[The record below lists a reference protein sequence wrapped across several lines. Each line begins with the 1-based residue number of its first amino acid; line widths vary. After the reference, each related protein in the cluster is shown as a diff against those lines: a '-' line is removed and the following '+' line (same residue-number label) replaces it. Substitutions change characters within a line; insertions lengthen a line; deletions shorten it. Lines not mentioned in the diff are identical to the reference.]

1 MRRTTISRSR
11 IAPLVT
17 LALLATGT
25 AARAQ
30 DTLQAVTPDTLQ
42 LGAQEPRPQL
52 HVVQV
57 GETLWGLA
65 QMYFGDPLLWPE
77 IYRLN
82 TQVIEDPHW
91 IYPGEELT
99 FAGITPAAAMPV
111 EQPVVEQP
119 AVDTT
124 QAAAPPSTDTTQVVI
139 APPGDTTQ
147 AAMQAPKPVEA
158 PPVEAPAVEAP
169 PAPPPPPPGDASA
182 PTIFSRRR
190 VVGGRIGSTGGDAF
204 RYRPVRRGEF
214 YSAGFLTEDEVFP
227 WGRVRGD
234 AEQPAER
241 QRAETS
247 SAHIFGTVELEAPS
261 GATYR
266 EGDSLL
272 VADLDRDVPG
282 WGKVVI
288 PSGILRVTKVQDRDI
303 LAEVI
308 TQFGRVVD
316 GQVTIPLEPFHDP
329 GLVTPVALENGL
341 TATIVAPR
349 DVHPVQGQ
357 QGIMFIDAGKE
368 QGVAVGDLFEA
379 WEPLSAE
386 RGETQQAV
394 ALLQIVHVRN
404 RSASA
409 FILQIYQ
416 SGIQSGQPV
425 RLIRKMPS

>member
-1 MRRTTISRSR
+1 MTISHSR

-17 LALLATGT
+17 VALLAAGT
-25 AARAQ
+25 VARAQ

-42 LGAQEPRPQL
+42 MGAQEPRPQV

-65 QMYFGDPLLWPE
+65 QTYFGDPLLWPE

-91 IYPGEELT
+91 IYPGEELS

-111 EQPVVEQP
+111 EQP

-124 QAAAPPSTDTTQVVI
+124 QVAPPPTDTTQVVM

-147 AAMQAPKPVEA
+147 AAMQAPRPVEA
-158 PPVEAPAVEAP
+158 PPVEAPVVEAP

-190 VVGGRIGSTGGDAF
+190 AAGMRVGATGGEVT
-204 RYRPVRRGEF
+204 RYQPVRRGEF
-214 YSAGFLTEDEVFP
+214 YSAGFLTEDEAFP

-234 AEQPAER
+234 AGQPAEM

-261 GATYR
+261 GGTYR

-272 VADLDRDVPG
+272 VADLNRDMPG

-303 LAEVI
+303 LAEVV

-329 GLVTPVALENGL
+329 GLVTPVPVENGL
-341 TATIVAPR
+341 TATIIAPR

-357 QGIMFIDAGKE
+357 QNIMFLDAGKE
-368 QGVAVGDLFEA
+368 QGVVVGDLFEA

-416 SGIQSGQPV
+416 SGIHSGQPV

>member
-17 LALLATGT
+17 LALLVAGP

-42 LGAQEPRPQL
+42 MGAQATRPQV

-65 QMYFGDPLLWPE
+65 QTYFGDPLLWPE

-82 TQVIEDPHW
+82 TQVVEDPHW

-99 FAGITPAAAMPV
+99 FAGIAPAMPV
-111 EQPVVEQP
+111 L
-119 AVDTT
+119 AMDTA
-124 QAAAPPSTDTTQVVI
+124 QVAPPPSDTTQVTI
-139 APPGDTTQ
+139 APEDTTQ

-158 PPVEAPAVEAP
+158 PPVEAPVVEAP

-190 VVGGRIGSTGGDAF
+190 AGGVRIGATGGEAF

-214 YSAGFLTEDEVFP
+214 YAAGFLTEDEAFP

-234 AEQPAER
+234 ADQPAEK

-247 SAHIFGTVELEAPS
+247 SAHIFGIVELEAPS
-261 GATYR
+261 GGTYR

-303 LAEVI
+303 LAEVV

-329 GLVTPVALENGL
+329 GLVTPAPVENGL
-341 TATIVAPR
+341 AATIVAPR

-357 QGIMFIDAGKE
+357 QNIMFIDAGKE
-368 QGVAVGDLFEA
+368 QGVVVGDLFEA

>member
-1 MRRTTISRSR
+1 MRRMTISRSR
-11 IAPLVT
+11 IAPLVAA
-17 LALLATGT
+17 ALLAVGT

-30 DTLQAVTPDTLQ
+30 DTLQVVKPDTLQ
-42 LGAQEPRPQL
+42 TGAQQPRPQV

-65 QMYFGDPLLWPE
+65 QTFFGDPLLWPE

-99 FAGITPAAAMPV
+99 FAGIS
-111 EQPVVEQP
+111 
-119 AVDTT
+119 
-124 QAAAPPSTDTTQVVI
+124 AAPVAEAPAEPPPRDTAQV

-158 PPVEAPAVEAP
+158 PPIETPAVEAP
-169 PAPPPPPPGDASA
+169 PPPPPPPPGDASSS
-182 PTIFSRRR
+182 TIFSRRR
-190 VVGGRIGSTGGDAF
+190 VVGYRIGATGGDAF

-214 YSAGFLTEDEVFP
+214 YAAGFLTEGESFP
-227 WGRVRGD
+227 WGRVRGNAD
-234 AEQPAER
+234 QPAQER
-241 QRAETS
+241 SAETS
-247 SAHIFGTVELEAPS
+247 SAPIYGTVELEAPG
-261 GATYR
+261 GATYQV
-266 EGDSLL
+266 GDSLL
-272 VADLDRDVPG
+272 AVDLARDVPG
-282 WGKVVI
+282 WGKVVV
-288 PSGILRVTKVQDRDI
+288 PSGILRVSHVQDRDV

-329 GLVTPVALENGL
+329 GMVTPVPVENGL
-341 TATIVAPR
+341 TATIIAPR

-357 QGIMFIDAGKE
+357 QNIMFIDAGKE
-368 QGVAVGDLFEA
+368 QGVALGDLFEV
-379 WEPLSAE
+379 WEPLSAA

-404 RSASA
+404 RSASG